1 MTPITTQRQ
10 DADYSSD
17 GQLSD
22 FLDAE
27 KTQKKKKGHT
37 IETLEKDSED
47 EALEKLVLT
56 HSKKAWV
63 DNLLSQSHGIDATK
77 GAIATGKQINAP
89 RDQDDDEEEDD
100 LEALD
105 EANLFAVDTVKTS
118 RSYTL
123 ADPSDNSF
131 NGIPDSPVW
140 HDSDDDRL
148 TISLAT
154 NRIMR
159 KLRKYEGE
167 DIISGREYA
176 LRLGEHYKSLHV
188 QPQWAQVAIARA
200 LGKKK
205 GDENA
210 ERPKNR
216 RRSSAWSH
224 DHDEDFSDDE
234 DETDPSTLPL
244 SEFLRD
250 IRNFQPSQA
259 KRRHLRPE
267 TLDIQR
273 SRDIPEHHCEKVTA
287 LQFHPS
293 LPSILMSA
301 SKSTLL
307 RLHKIDPAA
316 HPTPNPTI
324 TTIQLARTP
333 IKRACFSGVDGG
345 NITIAGRRRYI
356 HTWNLTS
363 GKVTKTSQIAG
374 DITKLEHRTFEWFR
388 ASPCGRYIAIL
399 GTLKRGGGTINIL
412 SSVSMMP
419 AAEARLNSRDGVAD
433 FMWWRNGEG
442 LTVLGRNGGVGEY
455 SLSQQMFVT
464 TWTDQGNIGG
474 TVLGLGGKGGPD
486 LLGTDRW
493 LAIGSK
499 SGIVNVYDRKTLYSK
514 VSMTGEGEISV
525 EMENSGRPEP
535 RKTLEQLVTKVT
547 TTEFSP
553 DGELLVVASVERKDA
568 LRVVHLP
575 TCTVYR
581 NWPTEQTPL
590 GRITAVAISGERHL
604 AIGNDTGKIRIWDI
618 RK

>member
-1 MTPITTQRQ
+1 MQKQ
-10 DADYSSD
+10 HADYSSD

-22 FLDAE
+22 FSAPE
-27 KTQKKKKGHT
+27 QIQKKKRRHT
-37 IETLEKDSED
+37 IETLDKDSED
-47 EALEKLVLT
+47 EALEKLVLS
-56 HSKKAWV
+56 HSKNAWIE
-63 DNLLSQSHGIDATK
+63 NLLGQSHGIDATE
-77 GAIATGKQINAP
+77 GAVATGREITAP
-89 RDQDDDEEEDD
+89 WEQGDDEEEDD

-105 EANLFAVDTVKTS
+105 EVNLFAVDTAKNSTSFKT
-118 RSYTL
+118 
-123 ADPSDNSF
+123 ADPSHVCSKE
-131 NGIPDSPVW
+131 IPDRPVW
-140 HDSDDDRL
+140 YDSDDDRL
-148 TISLAT
+148 TVSLAT

-159 KLRKYEGE
+159 KFRKYEGE
-167 DIISGREYA
+167 DMISGREYA
-176 LRLGEHYKSLHV
+176 SRLGEHYESLYV
-188 QPQWAQVAIARA
+188 QPQWAQAAIAKA
-200 LGKKK
+200 LENKK
-205 GDENA
+205 GDKNMG
-210 ERPKNR
+210 RPKNQ
-216 RRSSAWSH
+216 RRSSVQSRH
-224 DHDEDFSDDE
+224 HDEDSNNDE
-234 DETDPSTLPL
+234 DDTDPSTLPL

-273 SRDIPEHHCEKVTA
+273 SRDVPEHHCEQVTV

-324 TTIQLARTP
+324 TTIQLARTS
-333 IKRACFSGVDGG
+333 IKRASFSGVDGG

-356 HTWNLTS
+356 HNWNLMS

-374 DITKLEHRTFEWFR
+374 NITKLEHRTFEWFR

-399 GTLKRGGGTINIL
+399 GTLKRGGGTIYIL

-419 AAEARLNSRDGVAD
+419 TAEARLNSRDGVAD

-442 LTVLGRNGGVGEY
+442 LTILGRNGCVGEY
-455 SLSQQMFVT
+455 SLSQQMFVI
-464 TWTDQGNIGG
+464 TWMDQGNIGG
-474 TVLGLGGKGGPD
+474 TVLGLGGKEGPD
-486 LLGTDRW
+486 ILGTDRW

-499 SGIVNVYDRKTLYSK
+499 SGIVNVYDRNTLYRE
-514 VSMTGEGEISV
+514 VSRTDEGEISV

-547 TTEFSP
+547 TIEFSP
-553 DGELLVVASVERKDA
+553 DGELLVVASVEKKDA
-568 LRVVHLP
+568 LKVVHLP

-590 GRITAVAISGERHL
+590 GRVTAVAISSERYL
-604 AIGNDTGKIRIWDI
+604 AIGNDSGKIRIWEI